1 MPAVA
6 SPRDSWVKAAERWV
20 TGQDWPA
27 GWGKE
32 DPEAWTL

>member
-6 SPRDSWVKAAERWV
+6 SPQDSWVKAAERWV

-27 GWGKE
+27 GGKE